1 MKIFNIH
8 FTQNIVTESS
18 DLFLQWIGREV
29 KYIKQEFRNN

>member
-18 DLFLQWIGREV
+18 DLFSQCIGREV
-29 KYIKQEFRNN
+29 EQARA